1 MEKEMIFIIVE
12 GMVFIAGMG
21 FFAYKV
27 KGKEVL
33 KESIMAAEAIF
44 NTPKMGEYK
53 KEYVKKQIEKL
64 PAAVRIFITE
74 ETIEKA
80 VASLQ
85 EKFKEIKRRQLQK

>member
-1 MEKEMIFIIVE
+1 MEKEVMFMIVE
-12 GMVFIAGMG
+12 GIVFIVGMG
-21 FFAYKV
+21 FFAYKA

-64 PAAVRIFITE
+64 PAPLRIFITE
-74 ETIEKA
+74 EAIEKA
-80 VASLQ
+80 VAALQ
-85 EKFKEIKRRQLQK
+85 EKFKEIKQRKIKK

>member
-1 MEKEMIFIIVE
+1 MIFMIAE
-12 GMVFIAGMG
+12 GIVFIIGMG
-21 FFAYKV
+21 FFAYKA

-64 PAAVRIFITE
+64 PAAVRIFVTE
-74 ETIEKA
+74 EAIEKA

-85 EKFKEIKRRQLQK
+85 EKFKEIKRRKLQK